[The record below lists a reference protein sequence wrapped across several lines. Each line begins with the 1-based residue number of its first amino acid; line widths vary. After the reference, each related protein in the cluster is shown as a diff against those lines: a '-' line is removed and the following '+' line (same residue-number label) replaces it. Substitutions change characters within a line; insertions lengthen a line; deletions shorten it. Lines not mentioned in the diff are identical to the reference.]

1 MSELTVG
8 QLRGLTVNNNV
19 ITVPTGH
26 ILYAPGSVVQVQTAS
41 AGPVVQVISST
52 TPVTVT
58 GLSIAFSPKFATS
71 KIIIQAQ
78 LGTSATYVSSFGVF
92 KDGVATVSTSGQ
104 NNKNEPNMQTTH
116 YSTGPTNPD
125 ELFSIPILHSEMA
138 GTTAIRTYDIRA
150 TSGWNG
156 TVYALS
162 FNNRGSNDMASF
174 SHMTIWEIA
183 Q

>member
-1 MSELTVG
+1 MSELSVG
-8 QLRGLTVNNNV
+8 QLKGLLANNNV
-19 ITVPTGH
+19 IAVPSGH
-26 ILYAPGSVVQVQTAS
+26 TIYAPGSVVQVQTAS

-78 LGTSATYVSSFGVF
+78 LGTSATYVSSFGIF

-104 NNKNEPNMQTTH
+104 NNSNEPNMQTTH
-116 YSTGPTNPD
+116 YSSGPSSPD

-150 TSGWNG
+150 TSGWG
-156 TVYALS
+156 GVTYALR
-162 FNNRGSNDMASF
+162 FHNRGANDMATF
-174 SHMTIWEIA
+174 SHMTITEVA